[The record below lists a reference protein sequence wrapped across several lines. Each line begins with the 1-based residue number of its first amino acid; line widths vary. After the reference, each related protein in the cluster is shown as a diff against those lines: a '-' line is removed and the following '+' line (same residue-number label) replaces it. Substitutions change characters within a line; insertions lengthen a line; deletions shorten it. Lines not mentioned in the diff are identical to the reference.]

1 MVSGNANEL
10 VGVVGTGEHDG
21 FVLKPVD
28 QQLLFGMLG
37 RQLGLIW
44 IYEGGAPEA
53 APATTLP
60 DAARA
65 HLAELARLART
76 GHVRG
81 LSAAL
86 AALAEAVPDAGP
98 LVARLTAA
106 LDAFDLAAFQKLLA
120 EQQPEVANGE
130 TTP

>member
-1 MVSGNANEL
+1 L
-10 VGVVGTGEHDG
+10 YTPD
-21 FVLKPVD
+21 
-28 QQLLFGMLG
+28 
-37 RQLGLIW
+37 
-44 IYEGGAPEA
+44 A
-53 APATTLP
+53 APASTLP

-86 AALAEAVPDAGP
+86 AALADAVPDASP

>member
-1 MVSGNANEL
+1 
-10 VGVVGTGEHDG
+10 
-21 FVLKPVD
+21 
-28 QQLLFGMLG
+28 
-37 RQLGLIW
+37 
-44 IYEGGAPEA
+44 
-53 APATTLP
+53 
-60 DAARA
+60 
-65 HLAELARLART
+65 
-76 GHVRG
+76 VRG

-86 AALAEAVPDAGP
+86 AALADAVPDASP